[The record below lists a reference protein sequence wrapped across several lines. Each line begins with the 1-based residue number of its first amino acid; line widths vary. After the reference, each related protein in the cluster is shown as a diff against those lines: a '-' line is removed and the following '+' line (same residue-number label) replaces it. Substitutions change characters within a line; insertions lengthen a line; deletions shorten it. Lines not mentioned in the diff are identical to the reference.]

1 MHSTK
6 EIEEIAEKYPSHIRG
21 KIKKKDEDFYKH
33 VNENFEGKKFTER
46 LYRFLYGDEDSV
58 CASKTCES
66 EVRFLSFTRGFRKF
80 CSEKCAAKKENSKE
94 IIECAYCEERLE
106 AYKSANKKYCS
117 HDCYVKH
124 RVEKEDFGEQL
135 EKAKKVCKEEHGSMG
150 FGSEK
155 IRKNIRNTMKEK
167 YGDKFY
173 VNEEKRK
180 ETLKRKYGD
189 SHFNNQKKRR
199 QTCQEKYGDPHYS
212 NRKQGAETRKN
223 SKYEEL
229 VNSSKFSDVSPQFS
243 KEKYDGAEG
252 YVKYPFKC
260 NKCGEEFEDY
270 LYSGNVPRCPN
281 CYGGWNYV
289 GASEKE
295 KDVANFIEHILSG
308 GKKMIKNDRDVLNGK
323 ELDVFIPSQKIA
335 IEFDGL
341 YWHSEL
347 QGEKDKDY
355 HLKKTKACENKGIH
369 LIHIF
374 ENEWTRKRDI
384 VKSRLRHILGAS
396 NQTPIYARKCS
407 VKEIGNDQK
416 KEFLENHHI
425 QSAGR
430 SKVKLGIFHGEFFNS
445 RLVGVMTFGTP
456 SVAQGHKEDKRGEQ
470 WEMKRFALSRPVVG
484 GAGKLFKH
492 FTRNFDCGKVKTY
505 ADRRWSTKLDNV
517 YEKIGFEHVGSSE
530 PNYYYFRREKGASQE
545 LKHRFNFRK
554 NVLDEKLDSFDPSL
568 TEWEN
573 MQRNGYDRIWD
584 CGHLKYRW
592 TRNC

>member
-1 MHSTK
+1 MLFTE
-6 EIEEIAEKYPSHIRG
+6 EIEEIAEEYPSHISG
-21 KIKKKDEDFYKH
+21 KIKKRDEDLYEH
-33 VNENFEGKKFTER
+33 VKENFEGEKFTEK
-46 LYRFLYGDEDSV
+46 LYRFLYGSEESV
-58 CASKTCES
+58 CALKTCDS
-66 EVRFLSFTRGFRKF
+66 DVPFLSFTRGFRKF
-80 CSEKCAAKKENSKE
+80 CSRDCSAKKENSKE
-94 IIECAYCEERLE
+94 FIQCDCCGKELE
-106 AYKSANKKYCS
+106 VYKSENKKYCS
-117 HDCYVKH
+117 HECYIAH
-124 RVEKEDFGEQL
+124 RNEKEDFGGQL
-135 EKAKKVCKEEHGSMG
+135 EKAREACKKEHGSMG
-150 FGSEK
+150 FGSKK
-155 IRKNIRNTMKEK
+155 IRDKIHSTMEEK

-180 ETLKRKYGD
+180 ETK
-189 SHFNNQKKRR
+189 KKR
-199 QTCQEKYGDPHYS
+199 YGDPNYVNKEKKEQTCRKKYDNSHYN
-212 NRKQGAETRKN
+212 NRKQAAETKKN
-223 SKYEEL
+223 SKYEKL
-229 VNSSKFSDVSPQFS
+229 LNNFKFSDVSPQFS
-243 KEKYDGAEG
+243 KEEYNGVKE
-252 YVKYPFKC
+252 YVRYPFKC

-270 LYSGNVPRCPN
+270 LYSANVPRFPN
-281 CYGGWNYV
+281 CYDGWNQV
-289 GASEKE
+289 GSSEKE
-295 KDVANFIEHILSG
+295 KDVANFVEEILSESEEV
-308 GKKMIKNDRDVLNGK
+308 IKNDRDVLNGK
-323 ELDVFIPSQKIA
+323 ELDIFIPSLDIA

-347 QGEKDKDY
+347 QGEKNKDY
-355 HLKKTKACENKGIH
+355 HLEKTQVCEDKGIQ

-396 NQTPIYARKCS
+396 NQTPIYARNCS
-407 VKEIGNDQK
+407 VKKIENDQK

-425 QSAGR
+425 QGAGR
-430 SKVKLGIFHGEFFNS
+430 SKVKLGIFYGEFFNS

-470 WEMKRFALSRPVVG
+470 WEMKRFTLSRPVVG

-492 FTRNFDCGKVKTY
+492 FTRNFDCAKVKTY

-530 PNYYYFRREKGASQE
+530 PNYYYFQREKGVSQE

-554 NVLDEKLDSFDPSL
+554 NVLDEKLDSFDAGL

-592 TRNC
+592 SRNC